1 MSGIRRSFLIAS
13 VCMAFAL
20 AGCVQVAP
28 SPPGAAT
35 TTMPDPTATMIAPP
49 ATPIPEPTATATPE
63 PTVTPPA
70 VAAAWQVFVD
80 GARGLSISYPP
91 GWIFIDPTEDDLAV
105 LLAKMGEQANSD
117 AIRELLPT
125 LTSAA
130 QQQEDLFVGI
140 GFQYALAPD
149 ALYANNLS
157 VISVAADDL
166 PLHLFAQLVA
176 AQLNRIEGIDV
187 ESAGVVAGLRPQ
199 GGEAA
204 SIHYRADGA
213 LYNLPGQAL
222 VGWQVGILSP
232 DAETIVVLTFGI
244 RGEDFAVLEP
254 LLVEIVQRV
263 QWEE

>member
-13 VCMAFAL
+13 VCMAYAL

-28 SPPGAAT
+28 SPPGAAA

-49 ATPIPEPTATATPE
+49 ATPIPEPT
-63 PTVTPPA
+63 VTPPA
-70 VAAAWQVFVD
+70 VAAPWQVFVD
-80 GARGLSISYPP
+80 GARGLSVSYPP

-149 ALYANNLS
+149 ALYANNLT

-232 DAETIVVLTFGI
+232 NAETIVVLTFGI